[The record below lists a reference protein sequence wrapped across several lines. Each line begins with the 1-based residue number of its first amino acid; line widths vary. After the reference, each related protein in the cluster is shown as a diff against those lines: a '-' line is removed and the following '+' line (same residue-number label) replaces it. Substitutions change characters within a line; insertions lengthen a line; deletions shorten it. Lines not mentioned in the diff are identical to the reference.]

1 MNKYL
6 KSFVIGCSFFSFFL
20 FFVAVDCYSQ
30 QKIINY
36 TYRDYTFKAPI
47 ALGTIGVIA
56 KYLYVKT
63 NLSLWKSL
71 LVTSLASSFSV
82 MIGITYFQ
90 SYKFTKIERW
100 FLQYLQI
107 LLGHT
112 ITFTVIVYWLE
123 NNI

>member
-6 KSFVIGCSFFSFFL
+6 KSFVIGSSFFSFFL
-20 FFVAVDCYSQ
+20 FFVAVDFYSQ
-30 QKIINY
+30 QKVINF

-47 ALGTIGVIA
+47 ALGSIAVIA
-56 KYLYVKT
+56 KYLHVKT
-63 NLSLWKSL
+63 NLSLWESL
-71 LVTSLASSFSV
+71 LVTSLLSSCSV
-82 MIGITYFQ
+82 MIGITYYQ

-100 FLQYLQI
+100 FLQYLKI

-123 NNI
+123 RNI